1 MTRLDRDHWQH
12 VATRLASKRCRA
24 PRGSENRVAVYAW
37 REVLG
42 LSKFNP
48 LDSEAVKLLPEYSS
62 GGVRLSQRA
71 AYRCP
76 YPYEPS

>member
-1 MTRLDRDHWQH
+1 MTRHDRDHWQR
-12 VATRLASKRCRA
+12 VATRLASMRCRA

-42 LSKFNP
+42 VRKFHP
-48 LDSEAVKLLPEYSS
+48 LDSEAVKPLPTYSS

-71 AYRCP
+71 AYRVGGGDDS
-76 YPYEPS
+76 E